1 MILKVEIDLEDL
13 TQDLFNDEEY
23 SLKEGVISSI
33 RNDVVRKIKETC
45 SEQIQTQIHSIVETK
60 VGVLIRETFLEW
72 FKTGKV
78 KINSK
83 DELSL
88 DEYLTHYFTEK
99 TGYTYTTTAKSYVED
114 FAKKFAKELRD
125 RYDVAFAAMIVRNLK
140 EQKLLA
146 DDRLAELVKQQ

>member
-13 TQDLFNDEEY
+13 TKDIFNDDEY
-23 SLKEGVISSI
+23 SLTEGVVSSI
-33 RNDVVRKIKETC
+33 RREVVAEIKRTC
-45 SEQIQTQIHSIVETK
+45 QDQIQTQIRSTVEAK

-83 DELSL
+83 DEISL
-88 DEYLTHYFTEK
+88 NEYLTHYFTQQ

-114 FAKKFAKELRD
+114 FAKKFAKELRE
-125 RYDVAFAAMIVRNLK
+125 RYDVAFAALIVRNLK
-140 EQKLLA
+140 DQKLLA

>member
-1 MILKVEIDLEDL
+1 MVLKVEIDLEDL
-13 TQDLFNDEEY
+13 TQDLFNDDEY
-23 SLKEGVISSI
+23 SLKKGVISSI
-33 RNDVVRKIKETC
+33 RHDVVTKIKENC
-45 SEQIQTQIHSIVETK
+45 GEQIQTQIRSIVEAK

-78 KINSK
+78 KVSSS
-83 DELSL
+83 EAVSL
-88 DEYLTHYFTEK
+88 EEYLLKYFTEK

-125 RYDVAFAAMIVRNLK
+125 RYDITFAAMIVKNLK

>member
-13 TQDLFNDEEY
+13 TKDIFNDDEY
-23 SLKEGVISSI
+23 SLTEGVVSSI
-33 RNDVVRKIKETC
+33 RREVVAEIKRTC
-45 SEQIQTQIHSIVETK
+45 QDQIQTQIRSIVEAK

-83 DELSL
+83 DEISL
-88 DEYLTHYFTEK
+88 NEYLTHYFTQQ

-140 EQKLLA
+140 DQKLLA

>member
-1 MILKVEIDLEDL
+1 MVLKVEIDLEDL
-13 TQDLFNDEEY
+13 TQDLFEDERY

-45 SEQIQTQIHSIVETK
+45 SEQIQTQIHSIVEAK

-72 FKTGKV
+72 FKSGKV
-78 KINSK
+78 KVSSS
-83 DELSL
+83 ESVSL
-88 DEYLTHYFTEK
+88 EEYLLKYFTEK

-114 FAKKFAKELRD
+114 FAKKFAKELREK
-125 RYDVAFAAMIVRNLK
+125 YDIAFAAMIVRNLK
-140 EQKLLA
+140 DQKLLA

>member
-1 MILKVEIDLEDL
+1 MVLKVEIDLEDL

-23 SLKEGVISSI
+23 SLTEGVISSI
-33 RNDVVRKIKETC
+33 RNQVVVKIKETC
-45 SEQIQTQIHSIVETK
+45 SEQIQTQIRSIVEAK

-72 FKTGKV
+72 FKTGKI

-83 DELSL
+83 DEVSL
-88 DEYLTHYFTEK
+88 NDYLTYYFTQQ

-114 FAKKFAKELRD
+114 FAKKFAKGLRE

-140 EQKLLA
+140 
-146 DDRLAELVKQQ
+146 

>member
-1 MILKVEIDLEDL
+1 MILKVEIDLENL
-13 TQDLFNDEEY
+13 TQDLFEDERW

-33 RNDVVRKIKETC
+33 RHDVVAEIKKNC
-45 SEQIQTQIHSIVETK
+45 DEQIQTQIRSIVEAK

-72 FKTGKV
+72 FKTSKV

-88 DEYLTHYFTEK
+88 EEYLTHYFTEK
-99 TGYTYTTTAKSYVED
+99 TGYTYTITAKSFVED
-114 FAKKFAKELRD
+114 FAKKFAKELRE
-125 RYDVAFAAMIVRNLK
+125 RYDVAFAAMIVKNLK

>member
-13 TQDLFNDEEY
+13 TKDIFNDDEY
-23 SLKEGVISSI
+23 SLTEGVVSSI
-33 RNDVVRKIKETC
+33 RREVVAEIKRTC
-45 SEQIQTQIHSIVETK
+45 QEQIQTQIRSIVEAK

-140 EQKLLA
+140 DQKLLA
-146 DDRLAELVKQQ
+146 DDRLEELVKQQ

>member
-13 TQDLFNDEEY
+13 TKDIFNDDEY
-23 SLKEGVISSI
+23 SLTEGVVSSI
-33 RNDVVRKIKETC
+33 RREVVAEIKRTC
-45 SEQIQTQIHSIVETK
+45 QDQIQTQIRSIVEAK

-83 DELSL
+83 DEISL
-88 DEYLTHYFTEK
+88 NEYLTHYFTQQ

-114 FAKKFAKELRD
+114 FAKKFAKELRE
-125 RYDVAFAAMIVRNLK
+125 RYDVAFAALIVRNLK
-140 EQKLLA
+140 DQKLLA

>member
-1 MILKVEIDLEDL
+1 MVLKVEIDLEDL

-23 SLKEGVISSI
+23 SLTEGVISSI
-33 RNDVVRKIKETC
+33 RNQVVVKIKETC
-45 SEQIQTQIHSIVETK
+45 SEQIQTQIRSIVEAK

-72 FKTGKV
+72 FKTGKI

-83 DELSL
+83 DEVSL
-88 DEYLTHYFTEK
+88 NDYLTYYFTQQ
-99 TGYTYTTTAKSYVED
+99 TGYTYTTTAKSYIED
-114 FAKKFAKELRD
+114 FAKKFAKDLRE

-146 DDRLAELVKQQ
+146 DDRLEELVKQ

>member
-13 TQDLFNDEEY
+13 TEDLFNDDEY
-23 SLKEGVISSI
+23 SLTEGVVSSI
-33 RNDVVRKIKETC
+33 RREVVAEIKRNC
-45 SEQIQTQIHSIVETK
+45 QEQIQTQIRSIVEAK
-60 VGVLIRETFLEW
+60 VDVLIRETFLEW

-78 KINSK
+78 KVNSC
-83 DELSL
+83 EEVSL
-88 DEYLTHYFTEK
+88 EEYLIHYFTEK

-125 RYDVAFAAMIVRNLK
+125 RYDVGFAAMIVRNLK
-140 EQKLLA
+140 DQKLLA

>member
-1 MILKVEIDLEDL
+1 MVLKVEIDLEDL
-13 TQDLFNDEEY
+13 TQDLFEDERY

-45 SEQIQTQIHSIVETK
+45 SEQIQTQIHSIVEAK

-72 FKTGKV
+72 FKSGKV
-78 KINSK
+78 KVSSS
-83 DELSL
+83 EAVSL
-88 DEYLTHYFTEK
+88 DEYLLKYFTEK

-114 FAKKFAKELRD
+114 FAKKFAKELREK
-125 RYDVAFAAMIVRNLK
+125 YDIAFAAMIVRNLK
-140 EQKLLA
+140 DQKLLA

>member
-13 TQDLFNDEEY
+13 TKDIFNDDEY
-23 SLKEGVISSI
+23 SLTEGVVSSI
-33 RNDVVRKIKETC
+33 RRDVVAEIKRTC
-45 SEQIQTQIHSIVETK
+45 QDQIQTQIRSIVEAK

-72 FKTGKV
+72 SKTGKV

-83 DELSL
+83 DEISL
-88 DEYLTHYFTEK
+88 NEYLTHYFTQQ

-114 FAKKFAKELRD
+114 FAKKFAKELRE
-125 RYDVAFAAMIVRNLK
+125 RYDVAFAALIVRNLK
-140 EQKLLA
+140 DQKLLA